1 MKLNNTG
8 ETSKDMGY
16 TPPSPGTYVWM
27 IMEGINVKSKEDGD
41 GVEARSLQVPI
52 EIVRVVDGEAK
63 EGEKAT
69 YFINGINTGEMG
81 EIRLNELLIWTGLI
95 DEFVKHFPGETK
107 DLICDETFVN
117 KLYLK
122 LLNKTFEATHNF
134 REWDGKKFFNI
145 TNMGCVT
152 KKGGAAG
159 ENLKT
164 LQTGQA
170 AEDTSGGED
179 W

>member
-16 TPPSPGTYVWM
+16 IPPSPGTYIWM
-27 IMEGINVKSKEDGD
+27 IMEGINVKSKGDGD

-69 YFINGINTGEMG
+69 YFINSINTAEMG

-95 DEFVKHFPGETK
+95 DEFAKHFPGELK
-107 DLICDETFVN
+107 DLICDETFQN

-134 REWDGKKFFNI
+134 REWAGKKYFNI
-145 TNMGCVT
+145 TNMGVVA
-152 KKGGAAG
+152 KKGGAGGVAKKEV
-159 ENLKT
+159 EN
-164 LQTGQA
+164 
-170 AEDTSGGED
+170 TSGGDD